1 MSVRSSQAAARQAF
15 DIKREGESRMP
26 PGPISGPSAWYGPE
40 LAKRSDWIVR
50 LSTEDHAEIDRA
62 VAAFQAS
69 ARPLAEISPNAFP
82 LPRLAP
88 RLKEMLHEMLDGR
101 GFVLLRGLDVE
112 RYSPEQNAIA
122 YMGLGS
128 YFGVPRSQNAK
139 GHLLGH
145 VADLGL
151 KIEDPNVR
159 YYQTNRRL
167 DYHTDSVDI
176 VGLLCLRTAMSG
188 GESFIVSSTTCY
200 NEILKRRPD
209 LLPRL
214 FDAFPTDRRGE
225 VPEGM
230 LSWFEIPVYHWLDG
244 RLSAILS
251 MEYIDSAQARFPE
264 ARRLTPAHR
273 EALDLL
279 RSLVNDPALHL
290 SMEFRPGDMQF
301 LHNHQILHAR
311 NDFVNWPEPERRRHL
326 LRLWLCPPNGRPL
339 PESYAARYGSV
350 EPGNR
355 GGIVVRGTRF
365 SVPLQPE

>member
-1 MSVRSSQAAARQAF
+1 MSQKSTKETSPEGR
-15 DIKREGESRMP
+15 DILREGESRMP
-26 PGPISGPSAWYGPE
+26 PGPISDSSAWYGPDLERRNDWLVE
-40 LAKRSDWIVR
+40 LSA
-50 LSTEDHAEIDRA
+50 EDHAEIDQA
-62 VAAFQAS
+62 ISIFQAS
-69 ARPLAEISPNAFP
+69 STSLTGINPGVFP
-82 LPRLAP
+82 LPHLGARMATILGE
-88 RLKEMLHEMLDGR
+88 LLEGR
-101 GFVLLRGLDVE
+101 GFVLLRGLEVE
-112 RYSPEQNAIA
+112 RYSREQCAIA

-128 YFGVPRSQNAK
+128 YLGVPRSQNAK

-151 KIEDPNVR
+151 NVEDPNVR

-176 VGLLCLRTAMSG
+176 VGLLCLKSAMSG
-188 GESFIVSSTTCY
+188 GESFIVSSVTCY

-230 LSWFEIPVYHWLDG
+230 LPWFDIPVFHWSAG
-244 RLSAILS
+244 RLSATLS
-251 MEYIDSAQARFPE
+251 MEYIESAQARFPE

-273 EALDLL
+273 DALELL
-279 RSLVNDPALHL
+279 RSLVNDPSLHL

-301 LHNHQILHAR
+301 LHNHQIMHAR
-311 NDFVNWPEPERRRHL
+311 NDFVNWPEPERFRHL

-339 PESYAARYGSV
+339 PEAYSPRYGSI

-355 GGIVVRGTRF
+355 GGIVVRDTRF

>member
-1 MSVRSSQAAARQAF
+1 MNASNEAAVKERLE
-15 DIKREGESRMP
+15 IKREGEGRMP

-40 LAKRSDWIVR
+40 LAKRDDWMLK
-50 LSTEDHAEIDRA
+50 LSSAEHAEIDNA
-62 VAAFQAS
+62 VEAFKRS
-69 ARPLAEISPNAFP
+69 GRPLSEIKPELFP
-82 LPRLAP
+82 LPKFSE
-88 RLKEMLHEMLDGR
+88 RLKGALHQMIEGR
-101 GFVLLRGLDVE
+101 GFILLRGLDVE
-112 RYSPEQNAIA
+112 RYSREQNAIA

-128 YFGVPRSQNAK
+128 HFGVPRSQNAK

-151 KIEDPNVR
+151 KVEDPNVR
-159 YYQTNRRL
+159 YYQTSRRL

-176 VGLLCLRTAMSG
+176 VGLLCLKTAMSG

-230 LSWFEIPVYHWLDG
+230 LPWFEIPVFHWLDG
-244 RLSAILS
+244 KLTAILS
-251 MEYIDSAQARFPE
+251 MEYIESAQARFPQ
-264 ARRLTPAHR
+264 APRLTDAHR
-273 EALDLL
+273 EALELL
-279 RSLVNDPALHL
+279 RSLVNDPALNL

-326 LRLWLCPPNGRPL
+326 LRLWLCPSNGRNL
-339 PESYAARYGSV
+339 PQSFAARYGST
-350 EPGNR
+350 EQGNR
-355 GGIVVRGTRF
+355 GGIVVRGTQF
-365 SVPLQPE
+365 TVPLQPE